1 MVYTAFVISSLLDDW
16 RGVNIPRALDFVRKC
31 MTYEGGFGQAPG
43 NEAQGNL
50 NHTYLFLLLPFK
62 KIFFCASIFFSCPG
76 PGRILYGEECDVYRE
91 FETMWL
97 GNMTPPIGCLIAD
110 VCCDGHFQGMRSRPL
125 NRLFHE

>member
-1 MVYTAFVISSLLDDW
+1 
-16 RGVNIPRALDFVRKC
+16 

-76 PGRILYGEECDVYRE
+76 PGRILYGGSVMCIGSSKPCGW
-91 FETMWL
+91 ETCHRL
-97 GNMTPPIGCLIAD
+97 LDAL
-110 VCCDGHFQGMRSRPL
+110 SRTCAVTDTS
-125 NRLFHE
+125 RA